1 MTKLFR
7 GLYRTTAGAYVADDA
22 MAFNVPEAEYR
33 AFGYEPDYDS
43 LPWKESY
50 VAAKSREGCSGGA
63 NKDANATIASGASL
77 QWFFVGRFVERDV
90 RITPQ
95 TKNAITM
102 AAKIQSSV
110 ISAFRRLT
118 PPTLPHVAT
127 HGSSLAQ

>member
-50 VAAKSREGCSGGA
+50 VAAKAAVHGARASSFSLGPRHFLPAVSRPIFGRRSARGLGYLSHACS
-63 NKDANATIASGASL
+63 
-77 QWFFVGRFVERDV
+77 
-90 RITPQ
+90 
-95 TKNAITM
+95 
-102 AAKIQSSV
+102 
-110 ISAFRRLT
+110 
-118 PPTLPHVAT
+118 
-127 HGSSLAQ
+127 